1 MSRAAANPTLAA
13 MLSRMARVGVVAICA
28 TALIGATGTGI
39 AGASPRA
46 GKSVIG
52 GTPASIQ
59 QYPYVAAVLTPTTLC
74 TGTVISSTRVLT
86 AGHCVGNP
94 QTMTVRTGS
103 PSAFAGGET
112 LGVSSVAFAPGFAH
126 QFENDLAILTLSSPT
141 SATPI
146 QVADPAEDAAYT
158 RTGATLSV
166 AGFGNRNPLLTA
178 KPQIGVL
185 TATNVSVRFCPL
197 PAWAICDSGHKAGI
211 AFRRLRH
218 RKTKRATVK
227 ATVCSG
233 DSGGPLV
240 ANTPAGPRLV
250 GTAEASTGPPSKRNP
265 FFFVICGLK
274 GYPSVHTRSAIYSD
288 FIRANLGP

>member
-1 MSRAAANPTLAA
+1 M
-13 MLSRMARVGVVAICA
+13 AICA
-28 TALIGATGTGI
+28 TALIGAIGAGT

-52 GTPASIQ
+52 GTQASIQ

-74 TGTVISSTRVLT
+74 TGTVISSTKVLT

-94 QTMTVRTGS
+94 QTMTVRTQS

-126 QFENDLAILTLSSPT
+126 QFENDLAILTLSTPT

-166 AGFGNRNPLLTA
+166 AGFGNRNPLLIA

-197 PAWAICDSGHKAGI
+197 PAWAICDSGPKAGT
-211 AFRRLRH
+211 AFRRLR
-218 RKTKRATVK
+218 RKKVKRATVK

-250 GTAEASTGPPSKRNP
+250 GTAEASTAPPSKRNP

-274 GYPSVHTRSAIYSD
+274 GYPSVHTRSALYSD